1 MSELISL
8 GVDLGGTK
16 TEAAVIARQG
26 GVGAAVRKN
35 DDFRVLARKRVPTGS
50 ERGYSGVLETI
61 AALVRDTARD
71 AGVDPKHVPIGVGM
85 PGSVTRLGGL
95 IKNSNTECLNG
106 KPFRQDL
113 SRLLGGRVLF
123 DNDANCF
130 ALAEA
135 RCGAARDYVDG
146 VVFGVI
152 MGTGVGGGLVV
163 RGRLWAGLQGLGG
176 EWGHHA
182 VGPWRRLDVAVEEP
196 ITGTGV
202 TERPPC
208 FCGKMGCV
216 ELYVSGSGVEREYKR
231 RSGES
236 RRLNELVERRDSD
249 EHAGVL
255 VDELVEA
262 FGRGLANV
270 IDILDPSAIVLGG
283 GVSNLAL
290 LYGEGRSRVETYVC
304 NGELQTPIL
313 RHELGDSAGVIGA
326 ALLDET
332 GASGA

>member
-1 MSELISL
+1 MSDLISL

-26 GVGAAVRKN
+26 VGASSVRKN
-35 DDFRVLARKRVPTGS
+35 DDFRVLSRQRVPTGS
-50 ERGYSGVLETI
+50 ERGYAAVLETI
-61 AALVRDTARD
+61 VELVRSTARE
-71 AGVDPKHVPIGVGM
+71 AGVDPKRVPIGVGM

-106 KPFRQDL
+106 RPFRQDL
-113 SRLLGGRVLF
+113 ARALGGRVLF

-135 RCGAARDYVDG
+135 RCGAARGYIDG

-163 RGRLWAGLQGLGG
+163 RGRLWGGLQGLGG

-182 VGPWRRLDVAVEEP
+182 VGPWRRLDAIVTEP
-196 ITGTGV
+196 ITGTGL
-202 TERPPC
+202 TERPNC
-208 FCGKMGCV
+208 SCGKMGCV
-216 ELYVSGSGVEREYKR
+216 ELYASGGGIEREYKR
-231 RSGES
+231 LSGES
-236 RRLNELVERRDSD
+236 RRLAEIVERRDTD
-249 EHAGVL
+249 PTAGL
-255 VDELVEA
+255 LIDELMEA
-262 FGRGLANV
+262 YGRGLANV

-283 GVSNLAL
+283 GVSNLEL
-290 LYGEGRSRVETYVC
+290 LYTEGRSRVETYVC

-332 GASGA
+332 GSSGA

>member
-1 MSELISL
+1 MSDLISV

-16 TEAAVIARQG
+16 TEAAVIARQAG
-26 GVGAAVRKN
+26 GASVRKN

-50 ERGYSGVLETI
+50 DRGYAAVLETVI
-61 AALVRDTARD
+61 ELVRGTAKE
-71 AGVDPKHVPIGVGM
+71 AGVDPKRIPVGVGM
-85 PGSVTRLGGL
+85 PGSVTRIGGL

-113 SRLLGGRVLF
+113 ARLLGGRVLF

-135 RCGAARDYVDG
+135 RCGAARSFIDG

-163 RGRLWAGLQGLGG
+163 RGRLWGGLQGLGG

-182 VGPWRRLDVAVEEP
+182 VGPWRRLDAAVEEP
-196 ITGTGV
+196 ITGTGL
-202 TERPPC
+202 TERPTC
-208 FCGKMGCV
+208 SCGKMGCV
-216 ELYVSGSGVEREYKR
+216 ELYASGGGIEREYR
-231 RSGES
+231 RRTGEG
-236 RRLNELVERRDSD
+236 RRLAEIAERRATD
-249 EHAGVL
+249 ETAALL
-255 VDELVEA
+255 VDELIEA
-262 FGRGLANV
+262 YGRGLANV
-270 IDILDPSAIVLGG
+270 IDIVDPSAIVLGG
-283 GVSNLAL
+283 GVSNLEL
-290 LYGEGRSRVETYVC
+290 LYTEGRSRVETYVC

-332 GASGA
+332 GSSGA